1 MQLSAGCSYKV
12 NSATTT
18 PVGDLSAQT
27 LFTKGRITGVDANG
41 NVTPERVPGFYL
53 RDAVSEV
60 PAGIHMY
67 TTQVDSEWWCI
78 DARLNKKQLP
88 ETKIF
93 RLGSGQTVELAIG
106 TKLIL
111 CEGSFTSEGTIVSAP
126 TAVSVTTGVK
136 QVVATSNCYGYL
148 IDRERE

>member
-1 MQLSAGCSYKV
+1 MKNIVTDRYKFFNWVVCHMQLSAGCSYKV
-12 NSATTT
+12 NSATTI

-41 NVTPERVPGFYL
+41 NTTPERVPGFYL

-60 PAGIHMY
+60 PAGVHVY

-93 RLGSGQTVELAIG
+93 RFGSGL
-106 TKLIL
+106 
-111 CEGSFTSEGTIVSAP
+111 F
-126 TAVSVTTGVK
+126 
-136 QVVATSNCYGYL
+136 GYPP
-148 IDRERE
+148 